1 MQRVKLGK
9 SDLEVPV
16 LCLGGNVF
24 GWTLSEA
31 DSFRQL
37 DAALEAG
44 LNFIDTADVYS
55 RWMPGHQG
63 GESET
68 ILGKWLSKGD
78 KRSNV
83 IVATKVGIE
92 MGEGKKGLG
101 TAYIQQAVEDS
112 LRRLQTDYID
122 LYQAHQDDPETPLEE
137 TLAAFDKL
145 VREGK
150 VRHIGASN
158 YTGATARQS
167 ARDQQG

>member
-55 RWMPGHQG
+55 RWMPGHHG

-68 ILGKWLSKGD
+68 ILGKCLAKGN
-78 KRSNV
+78 KRTKTV
-83 IVATKVGIE
+83 VATKLGIE
-92 MGEGKKGLG
+92 MGEGKKGLRP
-101 TAYIQQAVEDS
+101 AYIPQAVEDS
-112 LRRLQTDYID
+112 LQRLQTDYID
-122 LYQAHQDDPETPLEE
+122 L
-137 TLAAFDKL
+137 
-145 VREGK
+145 
-150 VRHIGASN
+150 
-158 YTGATARQS
+158 
-167 ARDQQG
+167 